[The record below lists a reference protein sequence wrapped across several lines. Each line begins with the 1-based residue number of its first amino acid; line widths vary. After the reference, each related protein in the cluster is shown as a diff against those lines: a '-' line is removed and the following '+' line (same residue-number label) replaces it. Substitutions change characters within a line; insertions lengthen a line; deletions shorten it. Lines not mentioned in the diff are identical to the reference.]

1 MTLTEL
7 PSLLTETDRIEIR
20 LAALNDCAPEVAR
33 AQFKRCCSSSH
44 WIHLMEQAR
53 PFAGIAELEAWADRA
68 WVSCSQDDWLEAFA
82 AHPRIGETSG
92 NRWSRQDQAS
102 VALAAAEVLDALAK
116 ANRAYEA
123 KFGYTF
129 IVCATGK
136 SAAEMLD
143 LLEQRLHNPVE
154 MEIKNAAEHQ
164 HLILRL
170 RLRKLLS
177 E

>member
-1 MTLTEL
+1 MIPTRL
-7 PSLLTETDRIEIR
+7 PSLLTETDRVAIR

-33 AQFKRCCSSSH
+33 AQFKRCCSSSL
-44 WIHLMEQAR
+44 WNHLMEEAR
-53 PFAGIAELEAWADRA
+53 PFAGITELEACADRA
-68 WVSCSQDDWLEAFA
+68 WASCSQDDWLEAFA

-92 NRWSRQDQAS
+92 KRWSQQEQSS
-102 VALAAAEVLDALAK
+102 VAVAPSEVLDALAK
-116 ANRAYEA
+116 ANRAYEE

-136 SAAEMLD
+136 SADEMLV
-143 LLEQRLHNPVE
+143 LLEQRLRNPAE
-154 MEIKNAAEHQ
+154 IEIKNAGEQ
-164 HLILRL
+164 QRLILRL